1 MLELGFGN
9 VTDYDALVVDLANGL
24 SEPERLRPLPADR
37 PWSCRSLRTALSIV
51 WSDDP
56 FANAST
62 SVALARPHM
71 TTKDDR
77 YAALTAE
84 LVAERA
90 RTLGRAG
97 ERLERAIGALD
108 MKDEDADS
116 DAIWDAADA
125 AFCYIVQREVMG
137 LRDSES
143 ALSFY
148 RVPIAV
154 RQRIGA
160 RRPQRGASSSR

>member
-1 MLELGFGN
+1 
-9 VTDYDALVVDLANGL
+9 
-24 SEPERLRPLPADR
+24 
-37 PWSCRSLRTALSIV
+37 
-51 WSDDP
+51 
-56 FANAST
+56 
-62 SVALARPHM
+62 M

-84 LVAERA
+84 IVAERA

-97 ERLERAIGALD
+97 ERLERAIAALD
-108 MKDEDADS
+108 LQDQDGDSDA

-148 RVPIAV
+148 GVPLAV

-160 RRPQRGASSSR
+160 RRPLRRASSAR